1 MTANSITPTDSDIVK
16 ERTVFLNKAQTIL
29 NEQYLKKKA
38 ESYKKWQ
45 QDSHQMWIT
54 QGILLPY
61 QSAFEYP
68 TQEEIVAKA
77 LELYNEKYKNT
88 SQNNTSPPPKEVTPW
103 EMYLTPPPSTPTE
116 AAVEQPQE
124 TKIEEPAEVNVEP
137 VIEEP
142 IIEHELVNIEPV
154 IEEPIVERTLLIEE
168 GPIEESADVEETE
181 EMKEHKRQTSY
192 LRQLLAQFITIAKD
206 LDSKTKKEDEK

>member
-1 MTANSITPTDSDIVK
+1 MTTNSITPTDSDIVK
-16 ERTVFLNKAQTIL
+16 ERTAFLNKAQTIL

-88 SQNNTSPPPKEVTPW
+88 NQNNTSPPKELTPW
-103 EMYLTPPPSTPTE
+103 EMYLNPLPSTPTE
-116 AAVEQPQE
+116 PAVEQPQE
-124 TKIEEPAEVNVEP
+124 TKIEEPAVVNVEP
-137 VIEEP
+137 IIEEP
-142 IIEHELVNIEPV
+142 IIEPEPVNIEPI
-154 IEEPIVERTLLIEE
+154 IEQTLPVEEE
-168 GPIEESADVEETE
+168 PIEESEEVEETE

>member
-1 MTANSITPTDSDIVK
+1 MTTNSITPTDSDIVK
-16 ERTVFLNKAQTIL
+16 ERTAFLNKAQTIL
-29 NEQYLKKKA
+29 NEQYLRKKA

-88 SQNNTSPPPKEVTPW
+88 SQNNTSSPKELTPW
-103 EMYLTPPPSTPTE
+103 EMYLNPPPTPTE
-116 AAVEQPQE
+116 VAVEQPQE
-124 TKIEEPAEVNVEP
+124 TKIEEPIIEPELVNIEP
-137 VIEEP
+137 IIEEP
-142 IIEHELVNIEPV
+142 IIEQTLPV
-154 IEEPIVERTLLIEE
+154 EE
-168 GPIEESADVEETE
+168 GPIEESEEVEETE